1 MWSLGRPNRT
11 PRMYIE
17 NAAAFHVRG
26 LPPLCLVHGT
36 GDWVVPYNQSERFAA
51 ALEQAGQDYELHI
64 YETGHYP
71 GIYEPDAATEAMY
84 QQMVLFLAKELDLGS
99 IAPLDRGLTR

>member
-1 MWSLGRPNRT
+1 
-11 PRMYIE
+11 MYIE
-17 NAAAFHVRG
+17 NAAVFHVRD
-26 LPPLCLVHGT
+26 LPPLCLIHGT

-51 ALEQAGQDYELHI
+51 ALARASQPYELYI

-84 QQMVLFLAKELDLGS
+84 QQMVLFLAKELNLGPVLPS
-99 IAPLDRGLTR
+99 GGMLAR